1 MSFIWNTKNND
12 RNGANEQN
20 THITHK
26 ERDNLRKGLLMLV
39 TDIPAFFR
47 NNLPYLPLPL
57 FLREGSEPA
66 LFGEISKTQT
76 PLYKGKDSNYDYK
89 IY

>member
-1 MSFIWNTKNND
+1 
-12 RNGANEQN
+12 
-20 THITHK
+20 
-26 ERDNLRKGLLMLV
+26 MLV

>member
-1 MSFIWNTKNND
+1 MSFIWNTKNTD
-12 RNGANEQN
+12 RNGANEQ
-20 THITHK
+20 
-26 ERDNLRKGLLMLV
+26 NLRKGLLMLV